1 MNADSQSITGAHSCS
16 VPPMFYREVPIAPTI
31 TSGRTA
37 HAERLTRRIRE
48 AVYLISIG
56 KTYAEAAE
64 IMNVARYSVTRYIN
78 RAKDSTECSTTA
90 GLIGYA
96 IRKGIIA

>member
-1 MNADSQSITGAHSCS
+1 M
-16 VPPMFYREVPIAPTI
+16 PIAPTI
-31 TSGRTA
+31 ILERTA
-37 HAERLTRRIRE
+37 HVERLTRRIRE

-64 IMNVARYSVTRYIN
+64 IMSVARYTVTRYVN
-78 RAKDSTECSTTA
+78 RAKDATGCATTA